1 MTEEQL
7 RSRIRFLET
16 LLADLLWDNRHILV
30 GGEVQMAALSRQLY
44 GASEPQPESAS
55 VRSSENLNA
64 APAR

>member
-30 GGEVQMAALSRQLY
+30 GGEARQHELVT
-44 GASEPQPESAS
+44 Q
-55 VRSSENLNA
+55 LNRA
-64 APAR
+64 GEE